1 MSLQRV
7 ARRSV
12 TDEVYDQIIAEVVH
26 GEFTPGEALPSER
39 RLAEVFGVSRP
50 AVREALQRLA
60 QVGLLEVRQGET
72 TTVRDYRRNAGLDL
86 LPRLL
91 VLHGSVDLAVVRSI
105 LEVRLHV
112 GPFVAVLAAERS
124 GAVLAERLR
133 GALALLGSA
142 PDAVAR
148 QRAALAF
155 WDILVD
161 GAESIALR
169 LMYNGLRAAYEP
181 ALKALAA
188 IMDVEVSRHHVYVR
202 LADSVAAG
210 HAEQARRAAEDLLK
224 PATTAIVR
232 AIRTVQEDP

>member
-1 MSLQRV
+1 MALQRV

-12 TDEVYDQIIAEVVH
+12 PDEVYDQIVADVVH
-26 GEFTPGEALPSER
+26 GAFTPGEALPSER
-39 RLAEVFGVSRP
+39 QLAEVFGVSRP

-91 VLHGSVDLAVVRSI
+91 MPHGSVDLAVVRSI

-112 GPFVAVLAAERS
+112 GPFVAALAAERS
-124 GAVLAERLR
+124 GAVLDERLR

-181 ALKALAA
+181 ALEALAA
-188 IMDVEVSRHHVYVR
+188 VMDVEVSRHQVYVR
-202 LADSVAAG
+202 LADAVAAG
-210 HAEQARRAAEDLLK
+210 NAQRARRAAEDLLK
-224 PATTAIVR
+224 PATTAIVD
-232 AIRTVQEDP
+232 AIRTLQEDP